1 MKMLRL
7 VSVGQ
12 KGWIRS
18 FFLWLLWHGV
28 ACRSQSTPKRLRCG
42 HVPEMQGLLE
52 WWPLQ
57 NLCATGSGLWCYAGA
72 NVIDHQQWVETGS
85 LEENYSIVEREKRT
99 TTHIYNLYMNYIWMW
114 LQTLGRNI
122 DQTDKSVHVM
132 WSERW
137 HLFPGERCMC
147 VWLLWLRDAV

>member
-28 ACRSQSTPKRLRCG
+28 ACRRQSTPKRLRCG

-72 NVIDHQQWVETGS
+72 NVIDHQQWVETGT

-99 TTHIYNLYMNYIWMW
+99 TTHIYNLYIPPPPPPEHREEILKNILVFWHIQW
-114 LQTLGRNI
+114 KSIVTKLFGWQTFHFFG
-122 DQTDKSVHVM
+122 Q
-132 WSERW
+132 
-137 HLFPGERCMC
+137 LF
-147 VWLLWLRDAV
+147 L